1 MAHFDPA
8 AVDAKAVEEV
18 LRRSAAHLDRI
29 RSTLSVRTSGNIHL
43 FLHADEA
50 AMREATGA
58 QPHWSAFSR
67 GRAIHQP
74 VGFTG
79 AHELAHVVASML
91 PVPEEAPGPDAFLR
105 EGWATA
111 MQKTD
116 RSIDLHDWASVAART
131 GRLPSPRA
139 LRKAWPEGPV
149 TDVHPYHVAGSFCG
163 WLLERVG
170 ARKWKRVYVRP
181 DAMRAVTDKTWE
193 AWETQWF
200 RWLLQREVEE
210 DTEIAIR
217 RWLRLPVE
225 RGPDELPS
233 SRRRAL
239 SLAQEPEAW
248 RSVSRGA
255 WKSGDGVLRGDS
267 RGAGW
272 SVLHTEP
279 EFPRGAGLHVQ
290 VRLDTASAVMLR
302 LHRRLVVADEA
313 ILSTGGCWV
322 TRRGGGGGFEW
333 REVRLVPGRWTDV
346 VLDSEGGRARL
357 WVDGWLVADVEDG
370 FRDVEGAVGL
380 GVRGGR
386 AEFRKPL
393 VRLPAR

>member
-1 MAHFDPA
+1 MLLTLALLATTPALTDGLEPADGRLAEALAGRRERSPLVAHFDPA

-139 LRKAWPEGPV
+139 LRKAWPEG
-149 TDVHPYHVAGSFCG
+149 
-163 WLLERVG
+163 
-170 ARKWKRVYVRP
+170 
-181 DAMRAVTDKTWE
+181 
-193 AWETQWF
+193 
-200 RWLLQREVEE
+200 
-210 DTEIAIR
+210 
-217 RWLRLPVE
+217 
-225 RGPDELPS
+225 
-233 SRRRAL
+233 
-239 SLAQEPEAW
+239 
-248 RSVSRGA
+248 
-255 WKSGDGVLRGDS
+255 
-267 RGAGW
+267 
-272 SVLHTEP
+272 
-279 EFPRGAGLHVQ
+279 
-290 VRLDTASAVMLR
+290 
-302 LHRRLVVADEA
+302 
-313 ILSTGGCWV
+313 
-322 TRRGGGGGFEW
+322 
-333 REVRLVPGRWTDV
+333 
-346 VLDSEGGRARL
+346 
-357 WVDGWLVADVEDG
+357 
-370 FRDVEGAVGL
+370 
-380 GVRGGR
+380 
-386 AEFRKPL
+386 
-393 VRLPAR
+393 